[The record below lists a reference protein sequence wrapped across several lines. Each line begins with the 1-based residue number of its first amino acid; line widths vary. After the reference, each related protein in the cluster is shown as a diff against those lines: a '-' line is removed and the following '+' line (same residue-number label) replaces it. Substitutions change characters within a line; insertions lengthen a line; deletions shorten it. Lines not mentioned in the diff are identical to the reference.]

1 MYFFD
6 EFDAIG
12 SQRAGPNDVGEI
24 RRVLNSF
31 LQFLEKDDSRSL
43 IIAATNHPE
52 LLDRA
57 LFRRFD
63 EVITYQLPDETIVR
77 GIVEAHLVTFRLD
90 EIEWAKVVVA
100 AAGLSQA
107 EIARAADN
115 AAKVAVL
122 SETDQIGL
130 STLLAAI
137 EERTTPVS

>member
-1 MYFFD
+1 
-6 EFDAIG
+6 
-12 SQRAGPNDVGEI
+12 
-24 RRVLNSF
+24 
-31 LQFLEKDDSRSL
+31 
-43 IIAATNHPE
+43 
-52 LLDRA
+52 
-57 LFRRFD
+57 
-63 EVITYQLPDETIVR
+63 
-77 GIVEAHLVTFRLD
+77 LD
-90 EIEWAKVVVA
+90 EIEWMKIVVA